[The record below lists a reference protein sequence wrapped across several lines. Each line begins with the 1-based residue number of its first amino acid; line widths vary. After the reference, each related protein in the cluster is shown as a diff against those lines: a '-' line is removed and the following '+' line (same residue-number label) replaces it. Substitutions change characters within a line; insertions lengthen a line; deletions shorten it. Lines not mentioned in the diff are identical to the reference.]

1 MKFQKTL
8 VAVAIAGIAAVPM
21 VASADTT
28 LSGAVQIMVTG
39 SDVDDNPATTDVQEG
54 DLRIQ
59 ADDVLFGIASEHE
72 LNSGLT
78 GYGSLRVD
86 MNRLSNEGNLTAD
99 PFDTPEND
107 EDDIDLGS
115 SVGTADSVYVGVK
128 GGFGDLR
135 FGEVASG
142 VEVGQVAND
151 IYDVTGEVSGGIG
164 YTGSFG
170 PVGLTFNFSP
180 EENQDVVGAGV
191 SFGLGGFSIGVGAE
205 DKADVQATAVGA
217 TFAFAGASI
226 GAHFWTRDD
235 AAETESISVQVGYGF
250 GGVSAT
256 LTASQQEG
264 TGIDDSAIRLDLVY
278 DLGGGFDISS
288 RITAATD
295 NNDGDNDETS
305 YRVKLSK
312 AF

>member
-21 VASADTT
+21 IASADTT
-28 LSGAVQIMVTG
+28 LSGVVQIQATG
-39 SDVDDNPATTDVQEG
+39 NDSDGDAG
-54 DLRIQ
+54 DLRI
-59 ADDVLFGIASEHE
+59 AAGDVLFGIATEHE

-86 MNRLSNEGNLTAD
+86 MNRLSNEGAMTAD
-99 PFDTPEND
+99 PFNTPEND

-135 FGEVASG
+135 FGEVANG
-142 VEVGQVAND
+142 VEVAQVAND
-151 IYDVTGEVSGGIG
+151 LFDVTSDTNGGIG

-170 PVGLTFNFSP
+170 PVGLTLNFSP
-180 EENQDVVGAGV
+180 EAQNNEDVIGAGIT
-191 SFGLGGFSIGVGAE
+191 FGVGGFSIALGAE
-205 DKADVQATAVGA
+205 DRAEIQSSAVGA
-217 TFAFAGASI
+217 SFAFSGASI
-226 GAHFWTRDD
+226 SAHYWTRDD
-235 AAETESISVQVGYGF
+235 ATDTESFAVKVGYGF

-256 LTASQQEG
+256 LSAAQQDG
-264 TGIDDSAIRLDLVY
+264 TNIDNSAVRLDLVY

-288 RITAATD
+288 RITSATN
-295 NNDGDNDETS
+295 NNDASEDQVS
-305 YRVKLSK
+305 YRVQLSK